1 MTIQKWFTIPIH
13 LYISIKI
20 TGGREKK
27 ATCLT
32 IWWVSTIVQSMRTS
46 LYFFA
51 KFVRMTT
58 RRKNIGLYKD
68 DGLSV
73 FKNCSG
79 SYIEKVK
86 KNLLKLFQNNGPDI
100 TVEKIAKISL
110 FNSKTAFTDPT
121 ENHIIYSNI

>member
-1 MTIQKWFTIPIH
+1 
-13 LYISIKI
+13 
-20 TGGREKK
+20 
-27 ATCLT
+27 
-32 IWWVSTIVQSMRTS
+32 MRTS

-79 SYIEKVK
+79 SYIEKLK
-86 KNLLKLFQNNGPDI
+86 KNSLKLFQNNDPDI

-121 ENHIIYSNI
+121 ENHII